1 MADQEGCPEELM
13 DAEVIQ
19 LQAQDQTAA
28 ADANA
33 LAQEQAAARRLVV
46 PRWKAAEA
54 AHPGDGPP
62 TAAAAVARP
71 TSTTRTTRTRRTA
84 RTTPRTSRRWT
95 WGGFG
100 ESDRPRPR
108 RLTWQRVAGLSSGY
122 VRLEGRAGAVG
133 DA

>member
-1 MADQEGCPEELM
+1 M

-71 TSTTRTTRTRRTA
+71 TSTTRNDPGPGGPPGRRPGPPA
-84 RTTPRTSRRWT
+84 
-95 WGGFG
+95 GGPG
-100 ESDRPRPR
+100 
-108 RLTWQRVAGLSSGY
+108 GL
-122 VRLEGRAGAVG
+122 R
-133 DA
+133 

>member
-1 MADQEGCPEELM
+1 MADQEGSPEELM

-19 LQAQDQTAA
+19 LQAQDQTAD

-95 WGGFG
+95 WGA
-100 ESDRPRPR
+100 SV
-108 RLTWQRVAGLSSGY
+108 RVIDPTSPAHLAAGCWAFIR
-122 VRLEGRAGAVG
+122 VC
-133 DA
+133 